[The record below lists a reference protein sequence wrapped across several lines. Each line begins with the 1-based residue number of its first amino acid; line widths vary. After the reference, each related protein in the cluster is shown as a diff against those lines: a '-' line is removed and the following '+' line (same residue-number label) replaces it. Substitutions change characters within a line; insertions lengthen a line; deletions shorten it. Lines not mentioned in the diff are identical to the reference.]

1 MTAKRCLAGESL
13 KKYTMVDRILV
24 RDFRCFTKFELDLHQ
39 DLTCVVGK
47 NALGKTSL
55 LEALAVL
62 IRLQSP
68 RTSSLQS
75 AIRTGA
81 RGLVVDGIVYDYH
94 LQCYYSARRRKLAL
108 DSVEQKDPSEYLKVG
123 KVVFFANSDI
133 DLIRG
138 SSEGR
143 RRFLDF
149 VGNQLFRNYREIHR
163 SYEKALRSRNAYLKM
178 VPTRPREVAAYT
190 TPLLKFGHQLT
201 ALRAFLIERLEPYV
215 LSAFASVSD
224 RGEPFIMKYHPG
236 STDDFERALSES
248 SAEERRLR
256 ATLVGPHRDDV
267 HFLVQS
273 QPADLFASEGQ
284 QRTMAIALKLGQ
296 AGALQAECQRPPL
309 LLVDDVF
316 GELDGDRRNRL
327 FRSLPADSQC
337 VVTTTSISWLN
348 EAPIGKLYEI
358 ADDKEV
364 GRSLRLVS

>member
-1 MTAKRCLAGESL
+1 MEKRFWVAESL
-13 KKYTMVDRILV
+13 KRSTMVNRFFV
-24 RDFRCFTKFELDLHQ
+24 RDFRCFTKFELDLHT

-68 RTSSLQS
+68 RTSSLQPV
-75 AIRTGA
+75 IRSGA
-81 RGLVVDGIVYDYH
+81 RGLVVDGIVHDYH
-94 LQCYYSARRRKLAL
+94 LQCYYSASRRKLAL
-108 DSVEQKDPSEYLKVG
+108 DSIEQKDPTEYLNIG
-123 KVVFFANSDI
+123 RVVFFANSDI

-149 VGNQLFRNYREIHR
+149 VGNQLFRNYREILR

-178 VPTRPREVAAYT
+178 VPARPKEVAAYT
-190 TPLLKFGHQLT
+190 KPLLKFGHQLT

-215 LSAFASVSD
+215 VSAFASISD
-224 RGEPFIMKYHPG
+224 RGEAFTMNYHPG
-236 STDDFERALSES
+236 ATHDFERALAES
-248 SAEERRLR
+248 AAEERRLR
-256 ATLVGPHRDDV
+256 ATSVGPHRDDI
-267 HFLVQS
+267 HFMVQS

-296 AGALQAECQRPPL
+296 ARVLEAEWGRPPL

-316 GELDGDRRNRL
+316 GELDAERRNRL
-327 FRSLPADSQC
+327 LKSLPAGSQR
-337 VVTTTSISWLN
+337 VVTTTSISWLS
-348 EAPIGKLYEI
+348 ETPIGRLYEI
-358 ADDKEV
+358 VEDGKL
-364 GRSLRLVS
+364 GRSLHLAG

>member
-1 MTAKRCLAGESL
+1 
-13 KKYTMVDRILV
+13 MVSRFLV
-24 RDFRCFTKFELDLHQ
+24 RDFRCFTKLELDLHT

-68 RTSSLQS
+68 RTNSLQPV
-75 AIRTGA
+75 IRSGA

-108 DSVEQKDPSEYLKVG
+108 DSVEQKDPTAYLNVG
-123 KVVFFANSDI
+123 RVVFFANSDI
-133 DLIRG
+133 DLIRS

-149 VGNQLFRNYREIHR
+149 VGNQLFRNYREILR

-178 VPTRPREVAAYT
+178 VPARPKEVAAYT
-190 TPLLKFGHQLT
+190 KPLLKFGHQLT
-201 ALRAFLIERLEPYV
+201 ALRAFLVERLEPYV
-215 LSAFASVSD
+215 LSAFAAVSD
-224 RGEPFIMKYHPG
+224 RGETFTMNYHPG
-236 STDDFERALSES
+236 ATHDFEQALFES

-256 ATLVGPHRDDV
+256 TTLIGPHRDDL
-267 HFLVQS
+267 HFFVQS

-296 AGALQAECQRPPL
+296 AAVLQAEWKKPPL

-316 GELDGDRRNRL
+316 GELDRDRRNRL
-327 FRSLPADSQC
+327 LKSLPAGSQR
-337 VVTTTSISWLN
+337 VVTTTTVSWLDQ
-348 EAPIGKLYEI
+348 APVGRIYEI
-358 ADDKEV
+358 AEDKEF
-364 GRSLRLVS
+364 GRSLRLMG